1 MEVKRDYYLNQLIS
15 RKHNGQIKII
25 SGIRR
30 CGKSYLLS
38 RLFRHHLLDS
48 GIDSAHIIYLA
59 LDDYANRAY
68 RVPDVCYDFVKSSL
82 KDNQPY
88 YLLLDEVQMMKDF
101 EDVLN
106 GFLHIKNLDIYV
118 TGSNSKFLS
127 SDVVTEFRGRGDE
140 IRVYPFSFAEFYSAI
155 GGEWT
160 AAWKSY
166 YTYGGMPLVL
176 SRQSDEDKASY
187 LQDLFTETYIRD
199 IEERNHIKNNA
210 ELEELINII
219 ASSIGSLI
227 NPQKLANTFNSI
239 KHINISAPTIKQYL
253 DYLQDSFIINK
264 VLRYDIKGKKYIN
277 TPSKYYFTDVGLR
290 NARLNFRQQE
300 ESHIME
306 NVIYNELNIRGYDID
321 VGEVGIWDKKSTG
334 YVEKKVEIDFVASK
348 GSAKYYVQSAM
359 SMPTSDKKEQE
370 ARPLLK
376 IGDSF
381 KKIIIVKDDIEAYQD
396 DNGIMIIGLKD
407 FLLNQNSLEFPS

>member
-38 RLFRHHLLDS
+38 RLFRQHLLDS

-306 NVIYNELNIRGYDID
+306 NVI
-321 VGEVGIWDKKSTG
+321 
-334 YVEKKVEIDFVASK
+334 
-348 GSAKYYVQSAM
+348 
-359 SMPTSDKKEQE
+359 
-370 ARPLLK
+370 
-376 IGDSF
+376 
-381 KKIIIVKDDIEAYQD
+381 
-396 DNGIMIIGLKD
+396 
-407 FLLNQNSLEFPS
+407 